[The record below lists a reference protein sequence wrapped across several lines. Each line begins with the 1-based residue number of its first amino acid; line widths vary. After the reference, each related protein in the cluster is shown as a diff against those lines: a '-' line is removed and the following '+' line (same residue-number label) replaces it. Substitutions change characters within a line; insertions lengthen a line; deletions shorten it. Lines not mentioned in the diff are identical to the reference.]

1 MSLFSSSFQ
10 LSCEIFPPCFGLSL
24 SGFDSGQQALSEQ
37 PDHVLFSFA
46 VIIIFHYKILH
57 GLEVDAGTAST
68 ASLAF
73 QVSSAVINK
82 RVSVLCFDAP

>member
-1 MSLFSSSFQ
+1 MRFS
-10 LSCEIFPPCFGLSL
+10 PPCSGLSL

-37 PDHVLFSFA
+37 LDHVLFSFA
-46 VIIIFHYKILH
+46 VMIIFHYKILH

-82 RVSVLCFDAP
+82 RVPILCFDAP